1 MINKEKV
8 YKLNENRFNE
18 KALKADGTLFDNL
31 ISLGYGNFVRLHC
44 EDWASI
50 FSIDC
55 CDYEMTEILVHRSLL
70 NNDRLEEVRGL
81 WTQ

>member
-1 MINKEKV
+1 MIDKEKIQ
-8 YKLNENRFNE
+8 KLNEERFNE

-55 CDYEMTEILVHRSLL
+55 CDYGVKEIRLHRSVL
-70 NNDRLEEVRGL
+70 NNE
-81 WTQ
+81 WINS

>member
-1 MINKEKV
+1 MIDKEKI
-8 YKLNENRFNE
+8 YKLNEHRFNQE
-18 KALKADGTLFDNL
+18 ALKVGGSPFDNL

-55 CDYEMTEILVHRSLL
+55 CDYGVKEIRVHRSIL
-70 NNDRLEEVRGL
+70 NNDNLEKGV
-81 WTQ
+81 